1 MLDRARR
8 IHETIRALRR
18 EIHMH
23 PELGF
28 EEHRTAAL
36 VAKTLDDL
44 GIPYE
49 TEVAKTGVVATIGR
63 NDGPIVGLRADMD
76 ALPITEANEVP
87 YRSRVDGKMHAC
99 GHDAHTAMLL
109 GAAMLL
115 KEIEDSLPG
124 RVRLLFQ
131 PSEEGQDDEGKSG
144 GLRMVEEGALD
155 GLSAVFGLHVD
166 TDHDAGTI
174 GVVAGPI
181 QAAADAFALDVL
193 GQAAHGAHPDRGV
206 DAIVLAGHVIQAIHA
221 IVSRRIDPTI
231 PGVIT
236 IGVIEGGTKENIV
249 CDRVQLRGTIRSTDE
264 ETRQR
269 LWREIERA
277 GEVARALGG
286 DYRLLIKPGY
296 PPTVNDA
303 TAAAHVRRVAEE
315 MLGADRVHEAH
326 LSMGAEDFSYMAR
339 AVPGCFFR
347 LGVRTP
353 EQPIRI
359 GHSPTFDIDEA
370 ALPVGAA
377 MLAEAARR
385 WLVDHA

>member
-236 IGVIEGGTKENIV
+236 IGVITGGTKENIV

-303 TAAAHVRRVAEE
+303 TAAAHIQRVAEE
-315 MLGADRVHEAH
+315 MLGAERVHEAH

-353 EQPIRI
+353 GQPIRI